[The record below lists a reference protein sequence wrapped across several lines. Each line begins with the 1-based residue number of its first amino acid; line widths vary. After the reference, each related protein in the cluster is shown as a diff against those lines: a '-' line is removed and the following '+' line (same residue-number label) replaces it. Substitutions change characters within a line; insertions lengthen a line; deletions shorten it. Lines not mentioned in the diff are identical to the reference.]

1 MSKKPMTFIIS
12 DDDEYCRKR
21 HSEDIREHFPE
32 ANIVSFSDFMDVRD
46 YAGSVDFLIVDMSSI
61 APIMSGPEFAYSPIC
76 SFIEQHPGAE
86 IVICSAV
93 AKSYSENVKD
103 RVVEIMPGANITVLQ
118 FMRDMLANWLGKR
131 FAVSQGATP

>member
-46 YAGSVDFLIVDMSSI
+46 YAGSVDFLIIDMSSI
-61 APIMSGPEFAYSPIC
+61 APIMSGPEFVYSPIC

-93 AKSYSENVKD
+93 AKCYSEDVKD
-103 RVVEIMPGANITVLQ
+103 RVVEIMPEASVSILP
-118 FMRDMLANWLGKR
+118 FMDETLADWLGKR
-131 FAVSQGATP
+131 FAVSQGGAS